1 MKKSCFLILTLFLFS
16 TVQAQGITISDA
28 NFKAKLLEAN
38 DNSYIAIGI
47 NGEKIKI
54 DTNNDNEIQLNEA
67 LNVFELNINFFNIS
81 DLKGIENFTNLKVL
95 QCVGNLLKTLDTSGL
110 NNLKALYC
118 SNNQILN
125 LNVLASENLE
135 VLQCH
140 SNPLA
145 DLNVSGLKKLI
156 TLDCVYSNLINLNL
170 SGLSNLETLNCNN
183 NQLTNL
189 NVTGAVNLKYLKCDY
204 NKLDNINVLECIN
217 LETLICDKNEI
228 TNLNLDGLEK
238 MGTLV
243 CSDNQLTNISVIGLT
258 NLYYLKCINNQLKRL
273 DLSPLTGLV
282 YLYCGNNIL
291 ESLDLTGVSKLL
303 YLHCEN
309 NQLINLD
316 LSSVTYMY
324 DLFCAHNKLISINLK
339 NGSSDSQ
346 LLFGDNPDLKFICV
360 DESQVEYITFLIKT
374 FNQTNCVVNSYCSF
388 TPGGTF
394 YTLKGKTIMDS
405 NNNGCDSSDLSYSNL
420 NFSITN
426 GVNKGN
432 LISNKSGN
440 YSLPVGEGTHIITP
454 ILENQNYFSVSPT
467 SFNVTFPTQA
477 SPFTQDFCITPN
489 GMHPDLEVILLPII
503 PARPGFDATYKI
515 IYKNK
520 GTNVQSGTV
529 NLSFNDAVLDYI
541 SAVPTINNQTTDKLS
556 WDYSNLQPLET
567 REILVILN
575 VNSPMEAPAVNNGDR
590 LSFNAL
596 INPVNGDGKPVDNSF
611 ALRQSVVG
619 SFDPN
624 DKTCLEGDVITPS
637 LIGEYVHYLIRFE
650 NTGTYSAQNI
660 VVKDLIDLTKFDI
673 STLVPTKASHDF
685 ITKISDGNKVEFI
698 FENINLPFD
707 NATND
712 GYIAFKIKTLPTL
725 LVGDSFANE
734 ANIYFDY
741 NFPILTNKATST
753 FKTLGISDF
762 EFADYFN
769 VYPNPVNN
777 ILNIDVKNTIEIESM
792 AVYDVLGQLVIAVP
806 NAKNISKI
814 DVSKL
819 TTGNYFLKMNTNK
832 GTSST
837 KIIKN

>member
-1 MKKSCFLILTLFLFS
+1 LFLFS
-16 TVQAQGITISDA
+16 TVQAQVITISDS

-95 QCVGNLLKTLDTSGL
+95 QCAGNLLKTLNTSGL

-125 LNVLASENLE
+125 LNVFASENLE

-140 SNPLA
+140 SNPLT

-183 NQLTNL
+183 NQLINL
-189 NVTGAVNLKYLKCDY
+189 NATGAVNLKYLKCDY
-204 NKLDNINVLECIN
+204 NKLDNINVSECIN
-217 LETLICDKNEI
+217 LETLICDNNKI
-228 TNLNLDGLEK
+228 ASLNLDGLEK
-238 MGTLV
+238 MGTLI

-258 NLYYLKCINNQLKRL
+258 NLYYLKCINNKLKRL
-273 DLSPLTGLV
+273 DLTPLKGLI
-282 YLYCGNNIL
+282 YLYCSNNVL

-309 NQLINLD
+309 NQLTNLD

-360 DESQVEYITFLIKT
+360 DESQVEYVTFLIKA

-394 YTLKGKTIMDS
+394 YTLKGKTILDS
-405 NNNGCDSSDLSYSNL
+405 NNNGCDTSDLSYSNL
-420 NFSITN
+420 NFSITD
-426 GVNKGN
+426 GTNKGN
-432 LISNKSGN
+432 IISNSMGDYN
-440 YSLPVGEGTHIITP
+440 IPVGEGTHTITP
-454 ILENQNYFSVSPT
+454 ILENLSYFTISP
-467 SFNVTFPTQA
+467 SSINVTFPAQA

-489 GMHPDLEVILLPII
+489 GTHNDLEVTILPLL

-520 GTNVQSGTV
+520 GNTILSGAVSLT
-529 NLSFNDAVLDYI
+529 FNDAVLDYVSAIPVI
-541 SAVPTINNQTTDKLS
+541 SSQVTDKLT
-556 WDYSNLQPLET
+556 WDYTNLKPYES
-567 REILVILN
+567 REITVTLN
-575 VNSPMEAPAVNNGDR
+575 VNSPMETPAVNIDDR

-596 INPVNGDGKPVDNSF
+596 INPVTGDEKPVDNSS
-611 ALRQSVVG
+611 ALRQKVVG
-619 SFDPN
+619 SYDPN

-637 LIGEYVHYLIRFE
+637 LIGEYVNYLIRFE
-650 NTGTYSAQNI
+650 NTGTYPAQNI
-660 VVKDLIDLTKFDI
+660 VVKDRIDLSKFDI
-673 STLVPTKASHDF
+673 STLAPTKASHEF
-685 ITKISDGNKVEFI
+685 VTKISEGNKVEFI

-725 LVGDSFANE
+725 VIDDSFANE

-753 FKTLGISDF
+753 FKTLGTQDF
-762 EFADYFN
+762 EFANYFN
-769 VYPNPVNN
+769 VYPNPVND
-777 ILNIDVKNTIEIESM
+777 ILNIGLKKSIEVQSM
-792 AVYDVLGQLVIAVP
+792 SIYDILGQLVIAVP
-806 NAKNISKI
+806 NAQTISKI

-819 TTGNYFLKMNTNK
+819 KTGNYFLKTNTDK
-832 GTSST
+832 GTSSV
-837 KIIKN
+837 KFIKN